1 MRSNHRIVRQF
12 LPSGATYEGIYE
24 VYYDGDIPCS
34 RTEILST
41 VLGPKT
47 KDLAVILADMRSAFD
62 KPVLVEVNEPGCRFV
77 EEKR

>member
-1 MRSNHRIVRQF
+1 MKSNHRIVRQF

-24 VYYDGDIPCS
+24 VYYDDDGPCS

-62 KPVLVEVNEPGCRFV
+62 KPVLIEVNEPGRRFV
-77 EEKR
+77 EERQ